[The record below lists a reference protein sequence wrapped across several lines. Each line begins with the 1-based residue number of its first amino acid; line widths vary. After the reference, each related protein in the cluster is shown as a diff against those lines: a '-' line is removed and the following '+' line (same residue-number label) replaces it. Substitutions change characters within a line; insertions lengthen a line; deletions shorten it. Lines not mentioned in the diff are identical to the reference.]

1 MGKNDVI
8 ARIGAFAALCG
19 ILFCFGYVGSATDWL
34 HRAWGIYGIV
44 SGSAAF
50 FFLAGFFERDDDDYD
65 D

>member
-1 MGKNDVI
+1 MDKVDLI

-34 HRAWGIYGIV
+34 HRAWGIYGILM
-44 SGSAAF
+44 GSIAF
-50 FFLAGFFERDDDDYD
+50 FYLSGIWEREDDDYD